1 MTKYSVRRMGKH
13 TGTSYLSLGNFVYH
27 EYNYVVTGSH
37 INDISRHFTPKL
49 IRYLRNLYLMV
60 FSWVWEARGTRDI
73 ENLNQ
78 ALAHTCVDRVG
89 KLLRTHELRT
99 RTYV

>member
-1 MTKYSVRRMGKH
+1 MIFYA
-13 TGTSYLSLGNFVYH
+13 
-27 EYNYVVTGSH
+27 
-37 INDISRHFTPKL
+37 IQ
-49 IRYLRNLYLMV
+49 MV
-60 FSWVWEARGTRDI
+60 FGWVWEARGTRDI

-78 ALAHTCVDRVG
+78 ALAHTCVDRVE

>member
-1 MTKYSVRRMGKH
+1 
-13 TGTSYLSLGNFVYH
+13 
-27 EYNYVVTGSH
+27 
-37 INDISRHFTPKL
+37 
-49 IRYLRNLYLMV
+49 MV
-60 FSWVWEARGTRDI
+60 FGWVWEARGTRDI